1 MKRALAATL
10 AMLATAAAWAQG
22 GAATYSVR
30 LLTPEAAGAVVGGIG
45 VLGAPSGDACRRR
58 SKSEP
63 PRRPNIEPGVE
74 ADFQRVGCG

>member
-22 GAATYSVR
+22 GAATHSVR

-45 VLGAPSGDACRRR
+45 VLGAPSGDAD
-58 SKSEP
+58 
-63 PRRPNIEPGVE
+63 E
-74 ADFQRVGCG
+74 ACARAGIAALRDDLEL